1 MKHPN
6 RDEWAPYV
14 FGEATGVEARRLE
27 AHLESRAECA
37 AEVAGWRR
45 SLKMLD
51 SWSVPATPR
60 ARNVITPVF
69 RWAVAA
75 AVVLA
80 AGVAAGRMTAPD
92 AKAMR
97 ADVEASVKSAVTAE
111 FQQALAR
118 SEARLAAAAEENS
131 RDLLRTFSETMEG
144 AREEDKQAM
153 LAFVQEQQR
162 QVDARMI
169 ALRRD
174 METLAVT
181 ADQEFRQAKFTMT
194 QLAARGNE

>member
-1 MKHPN
+1 M
-6 RDEWAPYV
+6 
-14 FGEATGVEARRLE
+14 
-27 AHLESRAECA
+27 
-37 AEVAGWRR
+37 
-45 SLKMLD
+45 
-51 SWSVPATPR
+51 
-60 ARNVITPVF
+60 F